1 MNLLEVI
8 LKRIFLDYYLVI
20 QDERGKEIKE
30 LCLDIEVL
38 VSPQESSVQAIHID
52 GKPTTL
58 NNEVFLKNLIGEDDI
73 IDKAIS
79 RAQD

>member
-1 MNLLEVI
+1 MN
-8 LKRIFLDYYLVI
+8 KHIFLDYYLVI

-30 LCLDIEVL
+30 LCLDVEVL
-38 VSPQESSVQAIHID
+38 VSPQESSVHAIHID

-58 NNEVFLKNLIGEDDI
+58 KNEVFLKNLIGEDDI
-73 IDKAIS
+73 INKAIS